1 MQWCNYDALQ
11 LAMPCKASSTNSG
24 SPLDRQS
31 FCRASPRSAYA
42 VQAIA
47 KSDEPASSARH
58 PTLARPSGVS
68 LRPKPNARGCS
79 AAWRTTNCARV
90 LDDVDQADLITAVV
104 ADKSPCPL
112 TSLRVVDQNLL
123 PSNAHANA
131 RSGETF
137 SAPCSTSHFAK
148 RFGGAQRTGNRSLL
162 APNPLI
168 LTQKRDYCRERSRPK
183 STRYDRKTG

>member
-1 MQWCNYDALQ
+1 MIDKVFVGLRPEAPTRFRPLPNPMSQPLRRDTQ
-11 LAMPCKASSTNSG
+11 LLRG
-24 SPLDRQS
+24 RQE
-31 FCRASPRSAYA
+31 F
-42 VQAIA
+42 
-47 KSDEPASSARH
+47 
-58 PTLARPSGVS
+58 S